1 MIYFWNYQ
9 IIVLSKIILLNFS
22 RNMYWEIKT
31 LRGTRT
37 VLSYILFI
45 REINTIKR
53 ILIIIADSQKMHVLL
68 QIKICRQPI
77 SENIYLASRL
87 FCIFQWYFHLLF
99 YFDNG
104 DISAEHKPRTYLG
117 IYLSRRHARKRVL
130 TTSKDITLIILVSFL
145 LIISTSFIASI
156 TFSLA
161 GIYFKILRT
170 EHVN

>member
-1 MIYFWNYQ
+1 
-9 IIVLSKIILLNFS
+9 
-22 RNMYWEIKT
+22 MYWEINAS
-31 LRGTRT
+31 REQ
-37 VLSYILFI
+37 VLCYNFLFI

-87 FCIFQWYFHLLF
+87 FCIFQWYFDLLF
-99 YFDNG
+99 HFENG
-104 DISAEHKPRTYLG
+104 DVSADHKPRPYLG
-117 IYLSRRHARKRVL
+117 IYLSRWHARKRVL

-145 LIISTSFIASI
+145 LIISTSFII

-161 GIYFKILRT
+161 GIYLKILRT